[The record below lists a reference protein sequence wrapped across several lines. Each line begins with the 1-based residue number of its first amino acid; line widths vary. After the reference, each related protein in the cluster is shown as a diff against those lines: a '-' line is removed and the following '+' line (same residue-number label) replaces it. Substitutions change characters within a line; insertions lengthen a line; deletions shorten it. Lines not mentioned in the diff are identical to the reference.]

1 MAKINVLDRQTA
13 ELIAAGEVVERPA
26 SAIKELVENS
36 IDAGATAITVEIEQ
50 GGIVLMRITDN
61 GCGIAS
67 EDVPKAFLRHATSKI
82 ATERD
87 LDNIG
92 TLGFRGEALA
102 AISAVSRVS
111 MITRRPED
119 EEGTHYSIH
128 GGEEQ
133 FCDSI
138 GCATG
143 TIIEVRDLFYNT
155 PARMK
160 FLKKDIKEG
169 ANVATIVDRMALS
182 HPEISFKFI
191 RDGKQQLVTQG
202 NGKLYDAV
210 YSVLGRD
217 IALGTLPIDYTH
229 NGVRVSGLICKPF
242 KCRPNRNLQLVFLNG
257 RFVKSAT
264 AMAALDVGYKNSAMV
279 GKFPYCI
286 INIEMPP
293 EMVDVNV
300 HPAKTEVRFSDESRV
315 FDTIRFG
322 VKNALSAD
330 ESRPQ
335 FNVAAEKKQIRM
347 TADEFMR
354 EIEGDKYKISSK
366 TVGEN
371 VAIPVENKT
380 PQENKNPTRHT
391 QLKLRA
397 GTPEPCS
404 FHNKKPPTIFTAE
417 DLMLRDSGNNLM
429 KGIKI
434 PKTDIDV
441 AVEPEITPSPKTE
454 VSVKEEKPEEKKSQA
469 EEIKQRVTARFIGEA
484 FKTYIIAELEDKIIL
499 IDKHA
504 SHERI
509 IYEKL
514 KGDARAES
522 QLLLT
527 SRNIT
532 LPKDEYA
539 TILENLPLLEES
551 GFDIEDF
558 GMGAV
563 IVRAVPSNL
572 GDEDIYSLLCEI
584 ADSLTTRNSVETER
598 LDNIY
603 HTVACKAATKAGY
616 TSSEPQLI
624 ELMNQVLNNPNIRYC
639 PHGRPV
645 AVEMDKK
652 AIEKLFGRLK

>member
-1 MAKINVLDRQTA
+1 MPKINVLDRQTA

-36 IDAGATAITVEIEQ
+36 IDAGATAITVEIE
-50 GGIVLMRITDN
+50 GGGVVLMRITDN
-61 GCGIAS
+61 GCGIAR
-67 EDVPKAFLRHATSKI
+67 EDVPRAFLRHATSKI

-87 LDNIG
+87 LDSIG

-102 AISAVSRVS
+102 AISAVSRVT

-119 EEGTHYSIH
+119 DEGTHYAIH

-133 FCDSI
+133 FCDGV
-138 GCATG
+138 GCASG
-143 TIIEVRDLFYNT
+143 TVIEVRDLFYNT

-169 ANVATIVDRMALS
+169 ANVASIIDRMALS

-217 IALGTLPIDYTH
+217 IALGTLPIEYNH
-229 NGVRVSGLICKPF
+229 NGIRVSGLICKPF

-257 RFVKSAT
+257 RFVKSTT

-286 INIEMPP
+286 LNVEMPP

-315 FDTIRFG
+315 FDAIRFG
-322 VKNALSAD
+322 VRTALTAD

-335 FNVAAEKKQIRM
+335 LNVTAEKKQIRM

-354 EIEGDKYKISSK
+354 EIEGDKHKISSK
-366 TVGEN
+366 TTGEN
-371 VAIPVENKT
+371 LSLPVE
-380 PQENKNPTRHT
+380 
-391 QLKLRA
+391 
-397 GTPEPCS
+397 
-404 FHNKKPPTIFTAE
+404 KKPPVKAGSLYEGLGFV
-417 DLMLRDSGNNLM
+417 LRDGGGVKSE
-429 KGIKI
+429 KPSRKI
-434 PKTDIDV
+434 DIDV
-441 AVEPEITPSPKTE
+441 AVEDEPPLKAEIPTEKEMVEE
-454 VSVKEEKPEEKKSQA
+454 VSKVKPVVEETVTEKAESKPEAASEPEVTVEEKPFVS
-469 EEIKQRVTARFIGEA
+469 ARFIGEA
-484 FKTYIIAELEDKIIL
+484 FKTYIIAELDGKLLL

-504 SHERI
+504 AHERI
-509 IYEKL
+509 IYERL
-514 KGDARAES
+514 KKDSKAES

-532 LPKDEYA
+532 LQKEEYA
-539 TILENLPLLEES
+539 VILENLGALTEA

-563 IVRAVPSNL
+563 VVRAVPSAL

-584 ADSLTTRNSVETER
+584 AESLVTKNSVETER

-616 TSSEPQLI
+616 ISSEPQLI
-624 ELMNQVLNNPNIRYC
+624 ELMNQVLNNPDIRYC

-652 AIEKLFGRLK
+652 AIEKLFGRMG

>member
-1 MAKINVLDRQTA
+1 MPKINVLDRQTA

-36 IDAGATAITVEIEQ
+36 IDAGATAITVEIE
-50 GGIVLMRITDN
+50 GGGVVLMRITDN
-61 GCGIAS
+61 GCGIAR
-67 EDVPKAFLRHATSKI
+67 EDVPRAFLRHATSKI

-87 LDNIG
+87 LDSIG

-102 AISAVSRVS
+102 AISAVSRVT

-119 EEGTHYSIH
+119 DEGTHYAIH

-133 FCDSI
+133 FCDGV
-138 GCATG
+138 GCAAG
-143 TIIEVRDLFYNT
+143 TVIEVRDLFYNT

-169 ANVATIVDRMALS
+169 ANVASIIDRMALS

-217 IALGTLPIDYTH
+217 IALGTLPIEYNH
-229 NGVRVSGLICKPF
+229 NGIRVSGLICKPF

-257 RFVKSAT
+257 RFVKSTT

-286 INIEMPP
+286 LNIEMPP

-315 FDTIRFG
+315 FDAIRFG
-322 VKNALSAD
+322 VRTALTAD

-335 FNVAAEKKQIRM
+335 LNVTAEKKQIRM

-354 EIEGDKYKISSK
+354 EIEGDKHKISSK
-366 TVGEN
+366 TTGESLPL
-371 VAIPVENKT
+371 PVEQKSSA
-380 PQENKNPTRHT
+380 K
-391 QLKLRA
+391 A
-397 GTPEPCS
+397 GSLYEGLG
-404 FHNKKPPTIFTAE
+404 FV
-417 DLMLRDSGNNLM
+417 LRDGGARSE
-429 KGIKI
+429 KPSKKI
-434 PKTDIDV
+434 DIDV
-441 AVEPEITPSPKTE
+441 AVEEEPPLKAEIPTE
-454 VSVKEEKPEEKKSQA
+454 KEMVEEVPRAKPVVEETVTGKAETKPEVASEPEVIV
-469 EEIKQRVTARFIGEA
+469 EERPFVAARFIGEA
-484 FKTYIIAELEDKIIL
+484 FKTYIIAELDGKLLL

-504 SHERI
+504 AHERI
-509 IYEKL
+509 IYERL
-514 KGDARAES
+514 KKDAKAES
-522 QLLLT
+522 QLLLA
-527 SRNIT
+527 SQNIT
-532 LPKDEYA
+532 LQKEEYA
-539 TILENLPLLEES
+539 VILENLGALTEA

-563 IVRAVPSNL
+563 VVRAVPSSL

-584 ADSLTTRNSVETER
+584 AESLATKNSVETER

-616 TSSEPQLI
+616 ISSEPQLI
-624 ELMNQVLNNPNIRYC
+624 ELMNQVLNNPDIRYC

-652 AIEKLFGRLK
+652 AIEKLFGRMG

>member
-1 MAKINVLDRQTA
+1 MPKINVLDRQTA

-36 IDAGATAITVEIEQ
+36 IDAGATAITVEIE
-50 GGIVLMRITDN
+50 GGGVVLMRITDN
-61 GCGIAS
+61 GCGIARD
-67 EDVPKAFLRHATSKI
+67 DVPRAFLRHATSKI
-82 ATERD
+82 STERD
-87 LDNIG
+87 LDSIG

-102 AISAVSRVS
+102 AISAVSRVT

-119 EEGTHYSIH
+119 EEGTHYAIH

-133 FCDSI
+133 FCDGI
-138 GCATG
+138 GCAAG

-160 FLKKDIKEG
+160 FLKKDVKEG
-169 ANVATIVDRMALS
+169 ANVAAIIDRMALS
-182 HPEISFKFI
+182 HPEISFKFV

-217 IALGTLPIDYTH
+217 IALGTLPIEYSH
-229 NGVRVSGLICKPF
+229 GGIRVSGLICKPF

-257 RFVKSAT
+257 RFVKSTT

-279 GKFPYCI
+279 GKFPYCVL
-286 INIEMPP
+286 NIEMPH

-315 FDTIRFG
+315 FDAIRFG
-322 VKNALSAD
+322 VRSALASD

-335 FNVAAEKKQIRM
+335 LNVTAEKKQIRM

-354 EIEGDKYKISSK
+354 EIEGDKHKISSK
-366 TVGEN
+366 TTGEN
-371 VAIPVENKT
+371 LHLPVDRKPVPTAST
-380 PQENKNPTRHT
+380 PKRE
-391 QLKLRA
+391 
-397 GTPEPCS
+397 GFV
-404 FHNKKPPTIFTAE
+404 FH
-417 DLMLRDSGNNLM
+417 DSTSHFG
-429 KGIKI
+429 GIKVPRGI
-434 PKTDIDV
+434 NIDV
-441 AVEPEITPSPKTE
+441 AVEEDLPKPAPKKEVAAEESKIPQPSVSQSEPAKTE
-454 VSVKEEKPEEKKSQA
+454 SKPEPLPQDGEAYEVKPFLA
-469 EEIKQRVTARFIGEA
+469 ARFIGEA
-484 FKTYIIAELEDKIIL
+484 FKTYIIAELEGKLIL

-504 SHERI
+504 AHERI
-509 IYEKL
+509 IYERL
-514 KGDARAES
+514 KKDAKAES
-522 QLLLT
+522 QLLLS

-532 LPKDEYA
+532 LPKEEYA
-539 TILENLPLLEES
+539 VILENLETLTDA

-563 IVRAVPSNL
+563 VVRAVPSAL

-584 ADSLTTRNSVETER
+584 AENLATKNSVETER
-598 LDNIY
+598 LDDIY

-616 TSSEPQLI
+616 VSSEPQLI
-624 ELMNQVLNNPNIRYC
+624 ELMNQVMNNPDIRYC

-652 AIEKLFGRLK
+652 AIEKLFGRLG

>member
-1 MAKINVLDRQTA
+1 MPKINVLDKQTA

-36 IDAGATAITVEIEQ
+36 IDAGATAITVEIES
-50 GGIVLMRITDN
+50 GGIVLMRVTDN
-61 GCGIAS
+61 GCGIAR

-82 ATERD
+82 ATQRD
-87 LDNIG
+87 LDSIG

-102 AISAVSRVS
+102 AISSVSRVT

-119 EEGTHYSIH
+119 QEGTHYSIH

-143 TIIEVRDLFYNT
+143 TIIEIRDLFYNT

-160 FLKKDIKEG
+160 FLKKDVKEG
-169 ANVATIVDRMALS
+169 ANVATIIDRMALS

-217 IALGTLPIDYTH
+217 IALGTLPIEYSH

-286 INIEMPP
+286 LNIELPY

-315 FDTIRFG
+315 FDAIRFG
-322 VKNALSAD
+322 VKNALAGD
-330 ESRPQ
+330 DSRPAL
-335 FNVAAEKKQIRM
+335 NTAAEKKQIRM
-347 TADEFMR
+347 TAQEFMR
-354 EIEGDKYKISSK
+354 EIEGDKYSISSK
-366 TVGEN
+366 TIGDNIALPVKEQPSPIAPPKSAYTPKPDFSFSSTLTFKDTSGGEGIVYKKGVGIID
-371 VAIPVENKT
+371 AIEEEPIVTAPPKAQPKNPVKPQPLETEIAPEK
-380 PQENKNPTRHT
+380 PQE
-391 QLKLRA
+391 
-397 GTPEPCS
+397 
-404 FHNKKPPTIFTAE
+404 
-417 DLMLRDSGNNLM
+417 
-429 KGIKI
+429 IKAPI
-434 PKTDIDV
+434 
-441 AVEPEITPSPKTE
+441 
-454 VSVKEEKPEEKKSQA
+454 
-469 EEIKQRVTARFIGEA
+469 VTARFIGEA
-484 FKTYIIAELEDKIIL
+484 FKTYIIAELEGKLIL

-504 SHERI
+504 AHERI

-514 KGDARAES
+514 KKDARAES
-522 QLLLT
+522 QMLL
-527 SRNIT
+527 SSENVT
-532 LPKDEYA
+532 LPKEEYA
-539 TILENLPLLEES
+539 TLLENLPLLQEA

-558 GMGAV
+558 GVGTV
-563 IVRAVPSNL
+563 LVRAVPSQ
-572 GDEDIYSLLCEI
+572 LCNEEVSAILSEI
-584 ADSLTTRNSVETER
+584 AESLSTRNSIETER

-624 ELMNQVLNNPNIRYC
+624 ELMNQVLSNPDIRYC

-652 AIEKLFGRLK
+652 AIEKLFGRLG

>member
-1 MAKINVLDRQTA
+1 MPRINVLDKQTA

-26 SAIKELVENS
+26 SAIKELVENA
-36 IDAGATAITVEIEQ
+36 IDAGATAITVEIER
-50 GGIVLMRITDN
+50 GGIVLMRVTDN
-61 GCGIAS
+61 GCGIAF

-82 ATERD
+82 ATQRD
-87 LDNIG
+87 LDSIG

-102 AISAVSRVS
+102 AISAVSRVN
-111 MITRRPED
+111 MITRRAED
-119 EEGTHYSIH
+119 IEGTHILIE
-128 GGEEQ
+128 GGEQ
-133 FCDSI
+133 KFCDAV

-160 FLKKDIKEG
+160 FLKKDVKEG
-169 ANVATIVDRMALS
+169 ANVATIIDRMALS

-202 NGKLYDAV
+202 NGNLYDAT

-217 IALGTLPIDYTH
+217 IALGTVPMDYTH

-286 INIEMPP
+286 MNIELPY

-315 FDTIRFG
+315 FDAIRFG

-330 ESRPQ
+330 DSRPQ
-335 FNVAAEKKQIRM
+335 LNTAAEKKQIRM

-371 VAIPVENKT
+371 ISLPTVKTQPQKNQVPNVKHNGDYVVETLT
-380 PQENKNPTRHT
+380 PPTAVFHDSGIDAYGGI
-391 QLKLRA
+391 KLR
-397 GTPEPCS
+397 
-404 FHNKKPPTIFTAE
+404 
-417 DLMLRDSGNNLM
+417 R
-429 KGIKI
+429 GI
-434 PKTDIDV
+434 DIDIAVDDTPIKANV
-441 AVEPEITPSPKTE
+441 ATIPIKEKTE
-454 VSVKEEKPEEKKSQA
+454 ANPIILAKNKEEA
-469 EEIKQRVTARFIGEA
+469 EEQAQISARLIGEA
-484 FKTYIIAELEDKIIL
+484 FKTYIIAELNEKIIL

-504 SHERI
+504 AHERI
-509 IYEKL
+509 IFEEL
-514 KGDARAES
+514 KANAKAES
-522 QLLLT
+522 QLLLAPQ
-527 SRNIT
+527 NIS
-532 LPKDEYA
+532 LQKDEYA
-539 TILENLPLLEES
+539 VILENLPLLEEA

-558 GMGAV
+558 GLGAV
-563 IVRAVPSNL
+563 IVRAVPSQL
-572 GDEDIYSLLCEI
+572 GDTDISSLLSEI
-584 ADSLTTRNSVETER
+584 AENLSSKNSVEIER
-598 LDNIY
+598 LENIY
-603 HTVACKAATKAGY
+603 HTVACKAAVKAGY
-616 TSSEPQLI
+616 TSSAPQLS

-645 AVEMDKK
+645 ATEMEKK
-652 AIEKLFGRLK
+652 AIEKLFGRLQ

>member
-1 MAKINVLDRQTA
+1 MPKINVLDRATA

-61 GCGIAS
+61 GCGIAA

-87 LDNIG
+87 LDSIG

-138 GCATG
+138 GCAAG

-169 ANVATIVDRMALS
+169 ANVATIIDRMALS

-191 RDGKQQLVTQG
+191 RDGKQQMVTQG

-286 INIEMPP
+286 INIDMPY

-315 FDTIRFG
+315 FDAIRFG
-322 VKNALSAD
+322 VKNALAAD

-335 FNVAAEKKQIRM
+335 LNVNVAAEKKQIRM
-347 TADEFMR
+347 TSDEFMR
-354 EIEGDKYKISSK
+354 EIEGDKYKISSQ
-366 TVGEN
+366 TVGES
-371 VAIPVENKT
+371 VALPVERKET
-380 PQENKNPTRHT
+380 
-391 QLKLRA
+391 
-397 GTPEPCS
+397 
-404 FHNKKPPTIFTAE
+404 KKPVYYGTKTLDNPLILKE
-417 DLMLRDSGNNLM
+417 SGPSAYGGQ
-429 KGIKI
+429 K
-434 PKTDIDV
+434 PCHRVDIDV
-441 AVEPEITPSPKTE
+441 VVEPE
-454 VSVKEEKPEEKKSQA
+454 EEKKTAPQTTEPETPKEAAKDIHERVESPK
-469 EEIKQRVTARFIGEA
+469 EEVKEQPTHAAAKFIGEA
-484 FKTYIIAELEDKIIL
+484 FRTYIVAELEDKLIL

-504 SHERI
+504 AHERI
-509 IYEKL
+509 IFERL
-514 KGDARAES
+514 KKDATAES

-532 LPKDEYA
+532 LPKEEYA
-539 TILENLPLLEES
+539 VILENISLIQEA

-584 ADSLTTRNSVETER
+584 AESLSSRNTVETER

-603 HTVACKAATKAGY
+603 HTVACKAAVKAGY
-616 TSSEPQLI
+616 VSSEPQLT
-624 ELMNQVLNNPNIRYC
+624 ELMNQVLNNPDIRYC

-645 AVEMDKK
+645 AVEMEKK
-652 AIEKLFGRLK
+652 AIEKLFGRLQ

>member
-1 MAKINVLDRQTA
+1 MPKINVLDRQTA

-36 IDAGATAITVEIEQ
+36 IDAGATAITVEIE
-50 GGIVLMRITDN
+50 GGGVVLMRITDN
-61 GCGIAS
+61 GCGIAR
-67 EDVPKAFLRHATSKI
+67 EDVPRAFLRHATSKI

-87 LDNIG
+87 LDSIG

-102 AISAVSRVS
+102 AISAVSRVT

-119 EEGTHYSIH
+119 EEGTHYAIH

-133 FCDSI
+133 FCDDV

-143 TIIEVRDLFYNT
+143 TVIEVRDLFYNT

-160 FLKKDIKEG
+160 FLKKDVKEG
-169 ANVATIVDRMALS
+169 ANVAAIIDRMALS

-217 IALGTLPIDYTH
+217 IALGTLPIEYNH
-229 NGVRVSGLICKPF
+229 NGIRVSGLICKPF

-257 RFVKSAT
+257 RFVKSTT

-279 GKFPYCI
+279 GKFPYCVL
-286 INIEMPP
+286 NIEMPP

-315 FDTIRFG
+315 FDAIRFG
-322 VKNALSAD
+322 VRTALSVD

-335 FNVAAEKKQIRM
+335 LNVTAEKKQIRM

-354 EIEGDKYKISSK
+354 EIEGDKHKISSK
-366 TVGEN
+366 TTGESLPL
-371 VAIPVENKT
+371 PVEDKK
-380 PQENKNPTRHT
+380 PQKPGSLYEG
-391 QLKLRA
+391 LSFVLRDG
-397 GTPEPCS
+397 GTPRSEKFS
-404 FHNKKPPTIFTAE
+404 
-417 DLMLRDSGNNLM
+417 R
-429 KGIKI
+429 KI
-434 PKTDIDV
+434 EIDV
-441 AVEPEITPSPKTE
+441 AVEEGIPTVAPKKQEAESEDSKPQTQPEKNVKIENKPEPSAILPE
-454 VSVKEEKPEEKKSQA
+454 KEEVADVKPFVA
-469 EEIKQRVTARFIGEA
+469 ARFIGEA
-484 FKTYIIAELEDKIIL
+484 FKTYIIAELDGKILL

-504 SHERI
+504 AHERI

-514 KGDARAES
+514 KKDAKAES
-522 QLLLT
+522 QLLLS

-532 LPKDEYA
+532 LSKEEYA
-539 TILENLPLLEES
+539 VILENLEALTEA

-558 GMGAV
+558 GMGEV
-563 IVRAVPSNL
+563 VVRAVPSAL

-584 ADSLTTRNSVETER
+584 AESLATKNSVETER
-598 LDNIY
+598 LDDIH

-624 ELMNQVLNNPNIRYC
+624 ELMNQVLNNPDIRYC

-652 AIEKLFGRLK
+652 AIEKLFGRLG

>member
-1 MAKINVLDRQTA
+1 MPKINVLDRQTA

-82 ATERD
+82 STERD
-87 LDNIG
+87 LDSIG

-111 MITRRPED
+111 MITRRSED
-119 EEGTHYSIH
+119 EEGTHYGIH

-138 GCATG
+138 GCAAG

-160 FLKKDIKEG
+160 FLKKDVKEG
-169 ANVATIVDRMALS
+169 ANVATIIDRMALS

-286 INIEMPP
+286 INIEIPY

-315 FDTIRFG
+315 FDAIRFG
-322 VKNALSAD
+322 VKNALAAD

-335 FNVAAEKKQIRM
+335 LNVAAEKKQIRM

-354 EIEGDKYKISSK
+354 EIEGDKFKISSK
-366 TVGEN
+366 TTGESLSL
-371 VAIPVENKT
+371 PVEKRPPLKPEPT
-380 PQENKNPTRHT
+380 IAEASNPFEGMGYMMNDSGINAYGGI
-391 QLKLRA
+391 KLR
-397 GTPEPCS
+397 
-404 FHNKKPPTIFTAE
+404 
-417 DLMLRDSGNNLM
+417 R
-429 KGIKI
+429 GI
-434 PKTDIDV
+434 DIDV
-441 AVEPEITPSPKTE
+441 EVEEDPPKKEVPIQEAKIKEEITEPQPPKVE
-454 VSVKEEKPEEKKSQA
+454 RAKEEPKPFVA
-469 EEIKQRVTARFIGEA
+469 ARFIGEA
-484 FKTYIIAELEDKIIL
+484 FKTYIIAELEGKMIL

-504 SHERI
+504 AHERI
-509 IYEKL
+509 IYERL
-514 KGDARAES
+514 KKDAKAES

-532 LPKDEYA
+532 LPKEEYA
-539 TILENLPLLEES
+539 VILDNLPLLEEA

-563 IVRAVPSNL
+563 VVRAVPSNL
-572 GDEDIYSLLCEI
+572 GDEDIHSLLSEV
-584 ADSLTTRNSVETER
+584 AENLNTRNSVETER

-624 ELMNQVLNNPNIRYC
+624 ELMNQVLNNSDIRYC

-645 AVEMDKK
+645 AVEMEKK
-652 AIEKLFGRLK
+652 AIEKLFGRLQ